1 MTNENRPNENNE
13 TGSFAT
19 PPEAKRLQE
28 LKEKF
33 EENYLEFKRK
43 KAFEAP
49 CMRTTLLTSIF
60 SHKLYLKKITK
71 RVKAFF
77 NLFF

>member
-1 MTNENRPNENNE
+1 MTNENKPNENNE
-13 TGSFAT
+13 TAT

-49 CMRTTLLTSIF
+49 CIRTTLNKYF
-60 SHKLYLKKITK
+60 NHK
-71 RVKAFF
+71 F
-77 NLFF
+77 